1 MFSVV
6 HHRFAKAGHNHTS
19 WPMKKDIP
27 EYKVE
32 ELAIAILPRTD
43 EALIEDEMWD
53 VYLLN
58 LKEAPIENVLINSRG
73 YGELEGEQMRTTILR
88 HFFNEVGPLEAH
100 LIEPIQTKLFDI
112 ANEYWVSF
120 TFDGY
125 MYDKRYVFVRGS
137 ISEENFTT
145 IPVLQRRG
153 VMIK

>member
-1 MFSVV
+1 
-6 HHRFAKAGHNHTS
+6 
-19 WPMKKDIP
+19 MKKDIP

-43 EALIEDEMWD
+43 NGTQDHEMWD

-58 LKEAPIENVLINSRG
+58 LKGDAIENVLVNSRG
-73 YGELEGEQMRTTILR
+73 YGEVDGEQMKTTILR
-88 HFFNEVGPLEAH
+88 HFFNEIGPKQAL
-100 LIEPIQTKLFDI
+100 LVEPIQTKLFDI

-120 TFDGY
+120 TYDGY
-125 MYDKRYVFVRGS
+125 MYDKKYVFVRGS
-137 ISEENFTT
+137 ISEDNFTT